1 MVIRVAVR
9 RDEERSHGMPA
20 PDFALTLKHRTGG
33 TTVLAFAGEL
43 DLYRA
48 PEIERALAE
57 AIEPEP
63 AQEGQ
68 GNRVLL
74 PAFGGYISD
83 PRVRRVVVDLRAV
96 TFLDSTT
103 LALLLA
109 ASGRQRARGGELL
122 VLVGPHTPTAAFE
135 ATGFDRHLAIKQ
147 VRDETSQTA
156 A

>member
-1 MVIRVAVR
+1 ML
-9 RDEERSHGMPA
+9 E
-20 PDFALTLKHRTGG
+20 PDFALTLEHRAGG
-33 TTVLAFAGEL
+33 TTILVLAGEL

-57 AIEPEP
+57 AIEPEA
-63 AQEGQ
+63 AQGGP

-74 PAFGGYISD
+74 PAFGGHISD

-109 ASGRQRARGGELL
+109 ASGRQHARGGELL
-122 VLVGPHTPTAAFE
+122 VLVGPRTPTGAFE
-135 ATGFDRHLAIKQ
+135 ATGFDRLLAIKQ
-147 VRDETSQTA
+147 VRDDTLGTVA
-156 A
+156 

>member
-1 MVIRVAVR
+1 MH
-9 RDEERSHGMPA
+9 RDKERSHLMPA
-20 PDFALTLKHRTGG
+20 PDFALALRHRAGG

-57 AIEPEP
+57 AVEPE
-63 AQEGQ
+63 AARDRH
-68 GNRVLL
+68 GNHVYL
-74 PAFGGYISD
+74 PTFGGHISD

-96 TFLDSTT
+96 TFLDSSM

-109 ASGRQRARGGELL
+109 ASGHQRARGGELL
-122 VLVGPHTPTAAFE
+122 ILVGPQTPTTPFE
-135 ATGFDRHLAIKQ
+135 ATGFDRHLTIKR

>member
-1 MVIRVAVR
+1 MH
-9 RDEERSHGMPA
+9 RDKEWGHLMPA
-20 PDFALTLKHRTGG
+20 QDFALTLKHRTGG

-57 AIEPEP
+57 AIEPRTS
-63 AQEGQ
+63 QEGH

-74 PAFGGYISD
+74 PAFGGHISG
-83 PRVRRVVVDLRAV
+83 PRVRRIVVDLRAV